1 MKNALYFIL
10 KAAFVLEVFTFL
22 FWLFAYVEKRLDE
35 KAMVNFKIY
44 DAKQWTTN
52 NYNTHITQYLNQ
64 TMKFDQLIKQIVKN
78 IFLQKS
84 CRKLGRETSSRPLF
98 AF

>member
-1 MKNALYFIL
+1 MTQNNGQQIITMHIL
-10 KAAFVLEVFTFL
+10 P
-22 FWLFAYVEKRLDE
+22 
-35 KAMVNFKIY
+35 NIS
-44 DAKQWTTN
+44 TN
-52 NYNTHITQYLNQ
+52 KGNQ

>member
-1 MKNALYFIL
+1 MTQNNGQQIITIHIL
-10 KAAFVLEVFTFL
+10 PNISINKG
-22 FWLFAYVEKRLDE
+22 
-35 KAMVNFKIY
+35 
-44 DAKQWTTN
+44 
-52 NYNTHITQYLNQ
+52 NQ